1 VSFERL
7 NSALGLKSMGDN
19 EKLYKKFLIDFIKVN
34 KNEVK
39 QLDVL
44 LNSDRVAFKRKVHTI
59 KGQAGTIGA
68 IKLQELANK
77 LETSITRENLSAF
90 SQEFWLLIEE
100 MENNAYLSEM
110 DKQIDTD
117 KNRVSIDIINQLF
130 EELEML
136 LNTSKPVLINERMQQ
151 LLSYELSEKD
161 QKLLTEIEALV
172 KRYQFKNAYQV
183 IQIRRSSFF

>member
-1 VSFERL
+1 MSFERL

>member
-1 VSFERL
+1 
-7 NSALGLKSMGDN
+7 MGDN